1 LDPELSICDPDPRKQ
16 NRSCGK
22 NITCLTHD
30 QRSLIGIPK
39 ASTFPYLDTMP
50 YNTTPIPPRREP
62 VGQAQ
67 LPLSRVKKIIGLDS
81 DINICSNNAA
91 FVITLATEMFI
102 QYMAEQGHN
111 VVKSERKPRRN
122 IQYRDLSNAVAR
134 LDNLEFL
141 VDIVPRTIPYKQV
154 KEKKVPQGP
163 NLTNG
168 ESSMETGQTTLDVRG
183 TVLNGAN
190 GFGHD
195 GVGDDGEGAAD
206 PNAQLEMEIRGAR
219 SSSGSG
225 DVNGEKISQDVEMSG
240 NGL

>member
-1 LDPELSICDPDPRKQ
+1 
-16 NRSCGK
+16 
-22 NITCLTHD
+22 
-30 QRSLIGIPK
+30 
-39 ASTFPYLDTMP
+39 M
-50 YNTTPIPPRREP
+50 
-62 VGQAQ
+62 GQAQ

-81 DINICSNNAA
+81 DINMCSNNAA

-141 VDIVPRTIPYKQV
+141 VDIVPRTVPYKQA
-154 KEKKVPQGP
+154 KEKKAPQGP

-168 ESSMETGQTTLDVRG
+168 EGSTETGQTTIDVRG
-183 TVLNGAN
+183 SLNGTN

-195 GVGDDGEGAAD
+195 GAGDDDASAGD
-206 PNAQLEMEIRGAR
+206 PNAQLEMEIRGAN
-219 SSSGSG
+219 SNAAPA
-225 DVNGEKISQDVEMSG
+225 VTNGQQASQDVEMSG
-240 NGL
+240 NGP

>member
-1 LDPELSICDPDPRKQ
+1 
-16 NRSCGK
+16 
-22 NITCLTHD
+22 
-30 QRSLIGIPK
+30 
-39 ASTFPYLDTMP
+39 M
-50 YNTTPIPPRREP
+50 
-62 VGQAQ
+62 GQAQ

-81 DINICSNNAA
+81 DITMCSNNAA

-141 VDIVPRTIPYKQV
+141 VDIVPKTVPYKQV
-154 KEKKVPQGP
+154 KEKKAPQGP
-163 NLTNG
+163 YLTNG
-168 ESSMETGQTTLDVRG
+168 EGSIESGQTTLDVRA
-183 TVLNGAN
+183 TVLNGTN

-195 GVGDDGEGAAD
+195 GIGDDDAVAAD

-219 SSSGSG
+219 TSTGSTISAP
-225 DVNGEKISQDVEMSG
+225 VNGQASSQDVEMSG
-240 NGL
+240 NGP